1 MVPQW
6 EVVRVVLTAN
16 EAELIRG
23 FLSSRGITVETE
35 SLLFTQEPLST
46 GALGDV
52 RILVPAS
59 ELGEAQRWL
68 AELES
73 EGKSATGQPQDPGS
87 PGEDPA

>member
-46 GALGDV
+46 GAFGNV

-59 ELGEAQRWL
+59 ELAEAQRLL

-73 EGKSATGQPQDPGS
+73 ASDSATREPQDPGS
-87 PGEDPA
+87 SGEDPA